1 MNCFWGYKRVFSLYA
16 VFGLAEN
23 SSDQAIEHSYIV
35 LKKKLETAPTG
46 GDTSQVEKQRT
57 KVLLVLEKAYKI
69 LKNPAAK
76 KSYQNQR
83 DTASND
89 VISDTHPRLGQ
100 LCVTSG
106 IITVEQLAEAV
117 DSQVQSGM
125 ALGEVLQ
132 DMQFITQ
139 HELDG
144 LLLGQQM
151 IDTPSGVT
159 DPIALRLVS
168 LGLITEDMALIAQME
183 SKSTGLAIK
192 EVMSRHGWV
201 EASILNAVLG

>member
-1 MNCFWGYKRVFSLYA
+1 VFSLYG

-23 SSDQAIEHSYIV
+23 SSDQAVEHSYES
-35 LKKKLETAPTG
+35 LRKKLELSSSALG
-46 GDTSQVEKQRT
+46 GDTQLAEKQRA
-57 KVLLVLEKAYKI
+57 KVLLVLEKAYKV

-83 DTASND
+83 DTASSD

-117 DSQVQSGM
+117 DNQIQSGM

-139 HELDG
+139 NELDG

-159 DPIALRLVS
+159 DSTALRLVS

-192 EVMSRHGWV
+192 EVMRRHGWV
-201 EASILNAVLG
+201 EPSILNAVLG

>member
-1 MNCFWGYKRVFSLYA
+1 MFSLYG

-23 SSDQAIEHSYIV
+23 SSDQAVEHSYES
-35 LKKKLETAPTG
+35 LRKKLELSSSAPG
-46 GDTSQVEKQRT
+46 GDTQLAEKQRA
-57 KVLLVLEKAYKI
+57 KVLLVLEKAYKV

-83 DTASND
+83 ETASSD

-117 DSQVQSGM
+117 DNQIQSGM

-139 HELDG
+139 NELDG

-159 DPIALRLVS
+159 DSTALRLVS

-192 EVMSRHGWV
+192 EVMRRHGWV
-201 EASILNAVLG
+201 EPSILNAVLG

>member
-1 MNCFWGYKRVFSLYA
+1 MLSLGILKVFSLYA

-23 SSDQAIEHSYIV
+23 SSEQAVEHSYNF
-35 LKKKLETAPTG
+35 LKKKLEAAG
-46 GDTSQVEKQRT
+46 GDNPVAEKQKA
-57 KVLLVLEKAYKI
+57 KVLLVLEKSYKV

-76 KSYQNQR
+76 KAYQNQR
-83 DTASND
+83 DTASTE

-117 DSQVQSGM
+117 DSQIQSGM

-144 LLLGQQM
+144 LLMGQQL
-151 IDTPSGVT
+151 IDSPSAVT
-159 DPIALRLVS
+159 DPTAMRLVS
-168 LGLITEDMALIAQME
+168 LGLISEDMGLIAQME
-183 SKSTGLAIK
+183 SKSTSRAIK
-192 EVMSRHGWV
+192 EIMSRHGWV
-201 EASILNAVLG
+201 DPSILNAVLG

>member
-1 MNCFWGYKRVFSLYA
+1 MFSLYG

-23 SSDQAIEHSYIV
+23 SSDQAVEHSYES
-35 LKKKLETAPTG
+35 LRKKLELSSSALG
-46 GDTSQVEKQRT
+46 GDTQLAEKQRA
-57 KVLLVLEKAYKI
+57 KVLLVLEKAYKV

-83 DTASND
+83 DTASSD

-117 DSQVQSGM
+117 DNQIQSGM

-139 HELDG
+139 NELDG

-159 DPIALRLVS
+159 DSTALRLVS

-192 EVMSRHGWV
+192 EVMRRHGWV
-201 EASILNAVLG
+201 EPSILNAVLG

>member
-1 MNCFWGYKRVFSLYA
+1 MFSLYA
-16 VFGLAEN
+16 VFGLSEN
-23 SSDQAIEHSYIV
+23 SSEQAVEHSYNV
-35 LKKKLETAPTG
+35 LKKKLEAG
-46 GDTSQVEKQRT
+46 SDNLVAEKQRS
-57 KVLLVLEKAYKI
+57 KVLLVLEKAYRV

-83 DTASND
+83 DTASTE

-100 LCVTSG
+100 LCVSSG

-117 DSQVQSGM
+117 DSQIQSGM

-144 LLLGQQM
+144 LLMGQQL
-151 IDTPSGVT
+151 IDSPSAVT
-159 DPIALRLVS
+159 DPTAMRLVS
-168 LGLITEDMALIAQME
+168 LGLITEDMGLIAQME
-183 SKSTGLAIK
+183 SKSTSLAIK

-201 EASILNAVLG
+201 DPSILNAVLG

>member
-1 MNCFWGYKRVFSLYA
+1 MDFHLKRLWGLKRVFSLYA
-16 VFGLAEN
+16 VFGLSEN
-23 SSDQAIEHSYIV
+23 SSEQAVEHSYNL
-35 LKKKLETAPTG
+35 LKKKLEAATTAG
-46 GDTSQVEKQRT
+46 GDNQLAEKQKA
-57 KVLLVLEKAYKI
+57 KVLLVLEKSYKV

-83 DTASND
+83 DTASSE

-117 DSQVQSGM
+117 DNQIQSGM

-144 LLLGQQM
+144 LLMGLM
-151 IDTPSGVT
+151 LPVLS
-159 DPIALRLVS
+159 PIRLLCVWS
-168 LGLITEDMALIAQME
+168 LLD
-183 SKSTGLAIK
+183 
-192 EVMSRHGWV
+192 
-201 EASILNAVLG
+201 

>member
-1 MNCFWGYKRVFSLYA
+1 VFSLYA

-23 SSDQAIEHSYIV
+23 SSEQAVEHSYNV
-35 LKKKLETAPTG
+35 LKKKLEAA
-46 GDTSQVEKQRT
+46 GDNPLAEKQRT
-57 KVLLVLEKAYKI
+57 KVLLVLDKAFKV

-83 DTASND
+83 DTASTEI
-89 VISDTHPRLGQ
+89 ISDTHPRLGQ
-100 LCVTSG
+100 LCVSSG

-117 DSQVQSGM
+117 DNQIQSGM

-144 LLLGQQM
+144 LLMGQQL
-151 IDTPSGVT
+151 IDSPSAVT
-159 DPIALRLVS
+159 DPTAMRLVS
-168 LGLITEDMALIAQME
+168 LGLITEDMGLIVQME
-183 SKSTGLAIK
+183 SKSTSLAIK
-192 EVMSRHGWV
+192 EVMARHGWV
-201 EASILNAVLG
+201 DPSILNAVLG